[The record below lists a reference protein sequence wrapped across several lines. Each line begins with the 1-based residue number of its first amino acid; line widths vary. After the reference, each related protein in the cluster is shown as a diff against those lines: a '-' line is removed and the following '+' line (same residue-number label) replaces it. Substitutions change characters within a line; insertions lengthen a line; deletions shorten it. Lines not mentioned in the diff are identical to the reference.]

1 MFDRNLFNYYMA
13 EAGQTKTTVSA
24 HLGIDPATLYR
35 KSHGTSEF
43 TRDEIQKL
51 KEFLRLTNE
60 QAMSVFFAQK
70 LTETQVEEE

>member
-1 MFDRNLFNYYMA
+1 MFDRNLFNYYVA
-13 EAGQTKTTVSA
+13 EAKQTKGTVAA

-35 KSHGTSEF
+35 KSTGASEF